1 MGETWTEQVSC
12 WGQEASPLQHGVG
25 PPGGLLTASVS
36 ALDRGQEV
44 GRARGRWEELEKA
57 STCLEVGPPQGRV
70 GPLLDVPA
78 LLALVR
84 GKGESRR
91 KPGEEA
97 SRLRSVGAGEMPAP
111 DGSTPSDSEALVTV
125 LMHPSFYL
133 STRLPSRCS
142 QSVGV
147 GDKVTW

>member
-1 MGETWTEQVSC
+1 MC
-12 WGQEASPLQHGVG
+12 
-25 PPGGLLTASVS
+25 

-44 GRARGRWEELEKA
+44 RRGRGRWEDLEKA
-57 STCLEVGPPQGRV
+57 STCLEAGPPQGRV
-70 GPLLDVPA
+70 G
-78 LLALVR
+78 ALVGCACTVGAGDR
-84 GKGESRR
+84 KGRESRR